1 MMMMMWTAPAYGRLF
16 VHRTLP
22 RTAVS
27 SRRIQQQQYCDG
39 ISRCCIVRTTTTT
52 TTTTTSTQRSDISS
66 VNTNNTWHTTRYI
79 HGCSGRRRQLQ
90 QQAMVMTFSSS
101 TSSTATTTMEVDNET
116 TTTSQTTMTKKKQ
129 QQPRRRRRSRQQ
141 QQQQQ
146 GNGVDDD
153 DNKIGSPSFFDMNA
167 VPSLKD
173 FMHRRTVLSMYR
185 GFLQS
190 VRYLR
195 SNKDG
200 GNYNPVM
207 ADELLNEIRR
217 EFRAQKHETDPFQR
231 QRAIADGQRRAEELR
246 GLTGEPDDRTA
257 TAALQQEDADSW
269 INIVDPEDQRG
280 RVGSGWPWAK

>member
-1 MMMMMWTAPAYGRLF
+1 MT
-16 VHRTLP
+16 T
-22 RTAVS
+22 S
-27 SRRIQQQQYCDG
+27 SRRQMQ
-39 ISRCCIVRTTTTT
+39 
-52 TTTTTSTQRSDISS
+52 
-66 VNTNNTWHTTRYI
+66 
-79 HGCSGRRRQLQ
+79 Q

-101 TSSTATTTMEVDNET
+101 TSSTATTTVKVDNET

-129 QQPRRRRRSRQQ
+129 HRQQPRRRRRSRQQ
-141 QQQQQ
+141 Q
-146 GNGVDDD
+146 GNGVVDDDD
-153 DNKIGSPSFFDMNA
+153 DNKIDSPSFFDMDA

-173 FMHRRTVLSMYR
+173 FMHRHTVLSMYR

-195 SNKDG
+195 SDNNDG
-200 GNYNPVM
+200 GNSNPVM
-207 ADELLNEIRR
+207 ADELLHEIRR

-246 GLTGEPDDRTA
+246 GLTGEPDVKRNKNTT
-257 TAALQQEDADSW
+257 TAAAVLQQEDADSW

>member
-1 MMMMMWTAPAYGRLF
+1 MMMWTVPAYGRLF
-16 VHRTLP
+16 AHRTLLK
-22 RTAVS
+22 TAVS
-27 SRRIQQQQYCDG
+27 SGRNKQQYHDG
-39 ISRCCIVRTTTTT
+39 ISRCCIVRTT
-52 TTTTTSTQRSDISS
+52 
-66 VNTNNTWHTTRYI
+66 
-79 HGCSGRRRQLQ
+79 SGRRQLQ
-90 QQAMVMTFSSS
+90 QQAMAMTFSSS
-101 TSSTATTTMEVDNET
+101 TSSKATTTVEVDNET
-116 TTTSQTTMTKKKQ
+116 TTTSQTTMMKNKKQQQQQQQQ

-141 QQQQQ
+141 Q
-146 GNGVDDD
+146 GNGVVDDDD
-153 DNKIGSPSFFDMNA
+153 DNKIDSPSFIDMDA

-173 FMHRRTVLSMYR
+173 FMHRHTVLSMYR

-195 SNKDG
+195 SDKDG

-246 GLTGEPDDRTA
+246 GLTGEPDVMTTKKKKSKNTT
-257 TAALQQEDADSW
+257 TAALLQQEDADSW